1 MKPYFDISSNS
12 SKTRARRGALSS
24 AHGDVQ
30 TPAFVTVGTKATI
43 KSLAPED
50 LSLTG
55 TQYIFVNTYHMV
67 LAPGEEIVQQA
78 GGVHAFSHLNKPII
92 TDSGGFQVFSLGRN
106 HGIAEQDWTEKQKP
120 AGVKISEDGVE
131 FRSHIDGRKVLFT
144 PEFSISAQKKIGADF
159 IVAFDEDIL
168 NKASEKY
175 TKESTERT
183 HRWALRSL
191 AEFEKK
197 KDAPPHRQRMYG
209 VLHGGR
215 YEDLRKWSAQTIAAM
230 PFECLALGGVSV
242 GIENKELR
250 EEVSWV
256 SDVLHSD
263 PRPRHLLGISTLPD
277 VLFGV
282 KLGFDTFDCVL
293 PTRYA
298 RMGRLYDADYSSLE
312 LYERPRRDVDFT
324 LDILSKKY
332 KRDMGPIS
340 SHCDCYVC
348 KTYTRAYL
356 HHLFTQRELLAYR
369 LGTIH
374 NLFWIEQFFAEI
386 RRSVEGGK
394 M

>member
-1 MKPYFDISSNS
+1 M
-12 SKTRARRGALSS
+12 
-24 AHGDVQ
+24 
-30 TPAFVTVGTKATI
+30 
-43 KSLAPED
+43 
-50 LSLTG
+50 
-55 TQYIFVNTYHMV
+55 
-67 LAPGEEIVQQA
+67 
-78 GGVHAFSHLNKPII
+78 
-92 TDSGGFQVFSLGRN
+92 
-106 HGIAEQDWTEKQKP
+106 
-120 AGVKISEDGVE
+120 E

-332 KRDMGPIS
+332 KRDMGHIS